1 MELIAK
7 SRSTTE
13 WVLSDDYR
21 IVLQAFT
28 DGLNPYF
35 QTRREISRSIRLEL
49 PEDFFKKKIEKIFFY
64 GAGCSSE
71 EKKKIVSSSLI
82 SQFHT
87 PVQVESDL
95 LAAAR
100 GLFKN
105 DAGIACVIDT
115 GSNSCFY
122 DGAKIVKNVRSGGY
136 ILGDEGSNSILG
148 KTFLSDVIKDLVPEH
163 IMRDF
168 YLKFS
173 LTPDDILSSVY
184 DQPFPARFFATISR
198 FLIDYI
204 DDSYVD
210 NLVTCNVRNFF
221 SRCLS
226 QYDYKHLPVR
236 IVGSVGADYPQI
248 LHKVARE
255 FSFDIDR
262 IVTNSMA
269 GLIEFH
275 AMNQGKL

>member
-13 WVLSDDYR
+13 WVLADAYR
-21 IVLQAFT
+21 TVLQAFT

-71 EKKKIVSSSLI
+71 EKKKVVHSSLI

-87 PVQVESDL
+87 PVEVESDL

-122 DGAKIVKNVRSGGY
+122 NGTTIEKNVRAGGY

-173 LTPDDILSSVY
+173 LT
-184 DQPFPARFFATISR
+184 SR
-198 FLIDYI
+198 
-204 DDSYVD
+204 
-210 NLVTCNVRNFF
+210 
-221 SRCLS
+221 
-226 QYDYKHLPVR
+226 
-236 IVGSVGADYPQI
+236 
-248 LHKVARE
+248 
-255 FSFDIDR
+255 
-262 IVTNSMA
+262 
-269 GLIEFH
+269 
-275 AMNQGKL
+275 